1 MLSLTPALTDPDL
14 GFTPF
19 SVLRTTYRRQ
29 NGSSVPSDQILPAS
43 GCIHP
48 GTPEMVQLLP
58 EEERAEEFI
67 AVYTDFPLSTG
78 ENDGGAAYTVPDR
91 ILWNGA
97 VPYAG
102 EGPGGSFVG
111 SGGASAPEGAVPYA
125 GEGAGGSFVGV
136 GGASAPEGAQIWRVV
151 RVRSWA
157 MFGYVQ
163 ALAVRVRD

>member
-1 MLSLTPALTDPDL
+1 MDVSPALTDPDL
-14 GFTPF
+14 GFTAF
-19 SVLRTTYRRQ
+19 SVLRTTYRLQ
-29 NGSSVPSDQILPAS
+29 NGSYVPSDQTLPAS

-91 ILWNGA
+91 ILWN
-97 VPYAG
+97 
-102 EGPGGSFVG
+102 E
-111 SGGASAPEGAVPYA
+111 ET
-125 GEGAGGSFVGV
+125 
-136 GGASAPEGAQIWRVV
+136 WRVV